1 MIIIS
6 KSKYIYFN
14 FHAKVSFI
22 EHFQVHL
29 GSLSFR
35 LRAFGAPGA
44 LNDTAIRAGI
54 SLELQ

>member
-22 EHFQVHL
+22 EYFQVHRGGL
-29 GSLSFR
+29 LFR
-35 LRAFGAPGA
+35 LHVFGAPGA
-44 LNDTAIRAGI
+44 LNDTAIQAGI